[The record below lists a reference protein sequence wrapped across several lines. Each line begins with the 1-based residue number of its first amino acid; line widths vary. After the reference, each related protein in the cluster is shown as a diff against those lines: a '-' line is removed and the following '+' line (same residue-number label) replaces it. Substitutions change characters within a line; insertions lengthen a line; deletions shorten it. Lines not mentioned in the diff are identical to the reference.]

1 MARPSPI
8 PVRMPKTLTDDLD
21 WLLTAMESE
30 DHPAAVGAG
39 GHWGRGA
46 LMRLLITRGIAAEM
60 KARGYAPGH
69 ASK

>member
-46 LMRLLITRGIAAEM
+46 LMRLLILSLI
-60 KARGYAPGH
+60 H
-69 ASK
+69 I